1 MFDRKVE
8 LHGLPT
14 TPPGG
19 ERPGTMARKRL
30 RHLDSQK
37 REALFRAAALEFAH
51 HGFAGASIN
60 RIIQRAGMS
69 KGSVYYYFEDKS
81 DLFATTLERA
91 SQRIMEEVGWPS
103 LEVLGAD
110 EFWDALLEL
119 THRSTDLARRDEWWV
134 GLSRAL
140 HRFRDE
146 PGAGPAVARM
156 QAFARNWW
164 QTLIRR
170 GQTLGVIRTD
180 LPLDLL
186 VEIAMGADE
195 AGDRWMMDR
204 WEQLG
209 EDEIQALVDGRV
221 DLLRDMLDKENEGW
235 EG

>member
-1 MFDRKVE
+1 
-8 LHGLPT
+8 
-14 TPPGG
+14 
-19 ERPGTMARKRL
+19 MARKRL
-30 RHLDSQK
+30 KHLDPEKQD
-37 REALFRAAALEFAH
+37 ALFRSAAQEFAEK
-51 HGFAGASIN
+51 GFGGASIN
-60 RIIQRAGMS
+60 RIIQRSGMS

-103 LEVLGAD
+103 LEVLAAD

-119 THRSTDLARRDEWWV
+119 THRSTDLSRRRDEWWV
-134 GLSRAL
+134 SLSRAL

-146 PGAGPAVARM
+146 PGAGPAVVRM
-156 QAFARNWW
+156 QEFARNWW
-164 QTLIRR
+164 RTLIRR

-204 WEQLG
+204 WEELPEREMQK
-209 EDEIQALVDGRV
+209 LVDARV
-221 DLLRDMLDKENEGW
+221 DLLRDMLAKENEGW